1 MALTRDE
8 VLHVAKLA
16 RLGLSDADVTK
27 FQQQLSQII
36 EHFEVLTRF
45 ETDDVP
51 PTTHTLPLESVMA
64 PDEPTQSLSQ
74 SDVLKNAPQSHEGY
88 LRVRAVLEE

>member
-16 RLGLSDADVTK
+16 RLGLTDADVTK

-36 EHFEVLTRF
+36 EHFDVLRRF
-45 ETDDVP
+45 ETDHVP

-64 PDEPTQSLSQ
+64 PDVPTPSLSQ
-74 SDVLKNAPQSHEGY
+74 ADVLKNAPLWHDGY
-88 LRVRAVLEE
+88 VRVRAVLEE